1 MGRIFKTPSDNATEE
16 TLRAIHLANTV
27 DTTYERIWGWVK
39 TVIASFITALVVSG
53 IEFYNPEFSVY
64 DNTLDWGVGKL
75 RDLINWLKWW

>member
-27 DTTYERIWGWVK
+27 DTTYERTWGWVK

-53 IEFYNPEFSVY
+53 IEFYNPEFSIY
-64 DNTLDWGVGKL
+64 DNTLDWAVGKL

>member
-27 DTTYERIWGWVK
+27 DTTYERTWGWVK

-53 IEFYNPEFSVY
+53 IEFYNPEFSIY

-75 RDLINWLKWW
+75 GDLITWLKWW